1 MLDVLLKGI
10 INYVPRES
18 VEDML
23 NVKIASIDMVE
34 VETVEEPDDKFEWG
48 ALGKENTITT
58 STIEMKVVENKAQE
72 VNLNKSD
79 NLEDI
84 IKTILHKFEEDYEKG
99 KNFNNVFEVK
109 ESEVKNYNRLIT
121 LIANA
126 SNMIAVNSRR
136 GGGNV
141 AIIPEKLKGVV
152 SPQSGFVNKIYYN
165 PITDYDNK
173 IFVIHI
179 SEQQFE
185 LKYHLLTDQKIPSS
199 RQLKINKLLNKDNK
213 EINYVI
219 LPTHG
224 SGESVVV
231 INIV

>member
-23 NVKIASIDMVE
+23 NVKIASIDMIE
-34 VETVEEPDDKFEWG
+34 VEKVEEPDDKLEWD
-48 ALGKENTITT
+48 ALGKENTIMT
-58 STIEMKVVENKAQE
+58 STLEMKVVENKAQE
-72 VNLNKSD
+72 VNINKSD

-84 IKTILHKFEEDYEKG
+84 IKTILDKFEEDYKKG

-141 AIIPEKLKGVV
+141 AIIPQKFKNVV
-152 SPQSGFVNKIYYN
+152 TPQPGLVNKIYYN
-165 PITDYDNK
+165 PMSDYSNK
-173 IFVIHI
+173 IFVLHI
-179 SEQQFE
+179 SDQMFEQ
-185 LKYHLLTDQKIPSS
+185 KYHLLTDRKIPSS
-199 RQLKINKLLNKDNK
+199 RQLKINKILNKENK

-224 SGESVVV
+224 SNESVVV